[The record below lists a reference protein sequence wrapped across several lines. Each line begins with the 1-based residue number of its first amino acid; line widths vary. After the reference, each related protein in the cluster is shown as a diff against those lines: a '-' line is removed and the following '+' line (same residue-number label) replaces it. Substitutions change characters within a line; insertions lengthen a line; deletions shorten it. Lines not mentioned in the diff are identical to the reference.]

1 MDDST
6 IQDWKE
12 SAADCVRTHL
22 FPKKQF
28 LASDA
33 ELDMGGSIQR
43 HVTKHINL
51 ANQTRMRIFWDE
63 RGGRETVR
71 NTFRRKRQTA
81 QNAMK
86 MAFKGKKGK
95 LQWSDCYIG
104 FSNQYTNALC
114 SDQIGSGRSRKG
126 PKTTTKNPQIQRRLL
141 LLCETTTKYTVNSRI
156 IWSVLCTGSVGT
168 P

>member
-1 MDDST
+1 MSTVVGPPTQVTHPDIMGERIMPELPVCMDDST

-12 SAADCVRTHL
+12 SAADCVRTQL

-43 HVTKHINL
+43 HVTRHINL
-51 ANQTRMRIFWDE
+51 ANTTRMRIFWDE

-86 MAFKGKKGK
+86 MAFKGEKGK
-95 LQWSDCYIG
+95 LQ
-104 FSNQYTNALC
+104 
-114 SDQIGSGRSRKG
+114 
-126 PKTTTKNPQIQRRLL
+126 
-141 LLCETTTKYTVNSRI
+141 
-156 IWSVLCTGSVGT
+156 
-168 P
+168 